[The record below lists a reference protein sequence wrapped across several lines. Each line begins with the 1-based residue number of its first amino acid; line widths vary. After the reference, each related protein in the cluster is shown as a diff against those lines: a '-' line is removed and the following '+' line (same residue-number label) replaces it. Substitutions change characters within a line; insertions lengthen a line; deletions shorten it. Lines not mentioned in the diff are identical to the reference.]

1 VAVHLVADR
10 LVAVHLVAVLRAAA
24 RLVVAC
30 RAVALRAVAR
40 LVVACRVVVR
50 QAADPRAVVRQECR
64 QVEWMVAVL
73 RAVVRQECRQ
83 AEWMVA
89 DLVGPVEWLVMDA
102 MTMVSAA
109 ADMVVTPVA
118 TNREISVSTQ
128 VAAKVPRSSVKNW
141 TNLSAILMRRSAR
154 SNVRYPQSVGIPKD
168 SVMAPAVRAVQLALA
183 SRKAADL
190 RVVVPVA
197 AQVEQVAPPAAMKIR
212 LARSME

>member
-30 RAVALRAVAR
+30 RAVALRAAAR

-64 QVEWMVAVL
+64 QVEWMVADR

-83 AEWMVA
+83 AVWMVA
-89 DLVGPVEWLVMDA
+89 EPVEQLVMGA

-109 ADMVVTPVA
+109 ADMVVAPVA
-118 TNREISVSTQ
+118 TNQEISVSTQ